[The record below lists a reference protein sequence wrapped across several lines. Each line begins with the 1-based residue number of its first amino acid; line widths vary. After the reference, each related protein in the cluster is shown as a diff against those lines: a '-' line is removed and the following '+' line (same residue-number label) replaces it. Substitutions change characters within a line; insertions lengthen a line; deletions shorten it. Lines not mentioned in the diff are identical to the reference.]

1 MSTSTR
7 TTPGTT
13 ARATTLR
20 RKPRDQR
27 TKGKGLRAYVAGV
40 YAFLFAPIVVLVL
53 FSFNDSK
60 RNATWQGFTLR
71 WYSALFNDQPVLDAL
86 WLTLRVAV
94 IATILATLFGAF
106 AAYALTRYKFRG
118 SGLYNGAIYVPLV
131 IPEIVFG
138 VALLS
143 GFNAAGFGLSLRTVI
158 IAHVAFMLSFVIVVV
173 KARMS
178 GFDKTLEEAAMDLGA
193 NEVQTFL
200 YVTLPFM
207 VPGILAGALL
217 AFVLSFDD
225 FVITFF
231 NSGVG
236 NTTLPL
242 KVYSM
247 VKFGVTPEINAISVF
262 MLLISILL
270 LLASYK
276 LQGAPPTIT
285 IEEPAKK

>member
-1 MSTSTR
+1 MS
-7 TTPGTT
+7 
-13 ARATTLR
+13 ALR
-20 RKPRDQR
+20 GKPRDQR
-27 TKGKGLRAYVAGV
+27 VKAKGLRVYVAAV
-40 YAFLFAPIVVLVL
+40 YAFLFAPILVLVL
-53 FSFNDSK
+53 FSFNNSK
-60 RNATWQGFTLR
+60 RNATWKGFTLK
-71 WYSALFNDQPVLDAL
+71 WYQSLVHDTPVLDAL
-86 WLTLRVAV
+86 WLTLKIAV
-94 IATILATLFGAF
+94 LATILATVFGALG
-106 AAYALTRYKFRG
+106 AYALTRYKFRG

-131 IPEIVFG
+131 IPEIVFA

-143 GFNAAGFGLSLRTVI
+143 GFNAAGIAPSFKTIV

-173 KARMS
+173 RARMA
-178 GFDKTLEEAAMDLGA
+178 GFDRALEEASMDLGA

-200 YVTLPFM
+200 YVTLPYM
-207 VPGILAGALL
+207 LPGILAGSLL

-262 MLLISILL
+262 MLLISSLL
-270 LLASYK
+270 LLVSYK
-276 LQGAPPTIT
+276 LTGGPPTVT
-285 IEEPAKK
+285 VRGPGEE

>member
-1 MSTSTR
+1 MSVF
-7 TTPGTT
+7 G
-13 ARATTLR
+13 

-27 TKGKGLRAYVAGV
+27 VKAKGLRAYVALV
-40 YAFLFAPIVVLVL
+40 YVFLFAPIFVLVL

-60 RNATWQGFTLR
+60 RNATWQGFTLK
-71 WYSALFNDQPVLDAL
+71 WYGELFHDQPVLDAL
-86 WLTLRVAV
+86 WLTMKVALTSTL
-94 IATILATLFGAF
+94 IAAVFGSL

-118 SGLYNGAIYVPLV
+118 SSVYNGSIYVPLV
-131 IPEIVFG
+131 IPEIVFA

-143 GFNAAGFGLSLRTVI
+143 GFNVAGIGLSMKTVI
-158 IAHVAFMLSFVIVVV
+158 ISHVAFMLSFVIVVV
-173 KARMS
+173 KARMA
-178 GFDKTLEEAAMDLGA
+178 GFDTRLEEAAMDLGA
-193 NEVQTFL
+193 NELQTFY

-207 VPGILAGALL
+207 FPGILAGALL
-217 AFVLSFDD
+217 AFILSFDD

-262 MLLISILL
+262 MLLISLVL

-276 LQGAPPTIT
+276 LQGGAPSVVTVK
-285 IEEPAKK
+285 EPAKE

>member
-1 MSTSTR
+1 MSPSTSSS
-7 TTPGTT
+7 TTTT
-13 ARATTLR
+13 GAVARR
-20 RKPRDQR
+20 RRPRDQR
-27 TKGKGLRAYVAGV
+27 IKGKGLRAYVAGV

-60 RNATWQGFTLR
+60 RNATWKGFTLK
-71 WYSALFNDQPVLDAL
+71 WYDALFHDQPVLDSL
-86 WLTLRVAV
+86 WLTLRVAI
-94 IATILATLFGAF
+94 IATIIATVFGSF

-131 IPEIVFG
+131 IPEIVFA

-143 GFNAAGFGLSLRTVI
+143 GFNAASVGLSMKTVI
-158 IAHVAFMLSFVIVVV
+158 ISHVAFMVSFVIVVV

-178 GFDKTLEEAAMDLGA
+178 GFDNALEEAAMDLGA
-193 NEVQTFL
+193 NEIQTFV

-207 VPGILAGALL
+207 LPGIMAGALL

-262 MLLISILL
+262 MLLVSILMV
-270 LLASYK
+270 LASYK
-276 LQGAPPTIT
+276 LQGGPPTVVVKDKIK
-285 IEEPAKK
+285 E

>member
-1 MSTSTR
+1 MS
-7 TTPGTT
+7 G
-13 ARATTLR
+13 LR

-27 TKGKGLRAYVAGV
+27 VKGKGLRAYVAGV

-60 RNATWQGFTLR
+60 RNATWKGFTLK
-71 WYSALFNDQPVLDAL
+71 WYDALFHDQPVLDAL

-94 IATILATLFGAF
+94 IATVIATLLGAL

-118 SGLYNGAIYVPLV
+118 SSVYNGAIYVPLV
-131 IPEIVFG
+131 IPEIVFA

-143 GFNAAGFGLSLRTVI
+143 GFNAAGFGLNIKTVI
-158 IAHVAFMLSFVIVVV
+158 IAHVAFMVSFVIVVV
-173 KARMS
+173 KARMA

-193 NEVQTFL
+193 NELQTFA

-207 VPGILAGALL
+207 LPGILAGALL

-262 MLLISILL
+262 MLLISILML
-270 LLASYK
+270 MSSYK
-276 LQGAPPTIT
+276 LQGAPPTVT
-285 IEEPAKK
+285 IDAPVRE

>member
-1 MSTSTR
+1 MSVF
-7 TTPGTT
+7 G
-13 ARATTLR
+13 

-27 TKGKGLRAYVAGV
+27 VRAKGLRAFVALV
-40 YAFLFAPIVVLVL
+40 YGFLFAPIAVLVL

-60 RNATWQGFTLR
+60 RNATWQGFTLK
-71 WYSALFNDQPVLDAL
+71 WYGALFGNQPVLDAL
-86 WLTLRVAV
+86 WLTMKVALIATV
-94 IATILATLFGAF
+94 IATVFGSL

-118 SGLYNGAIYVPLV
+118 SSMYNGSIYVPLV
-131 IPEIVFG
+131 IPEIVFA

-143 GFNAAGFGLSLRTVI
+143 GFNVAGIGLSMKTVI

-173 KARMS
+173 KARMA
-178 GFDKTLEEAAMDLGA
+178 GFDTRLEEAAMDLGA
-193 NEVQTFL
+193 NELQTFF

-207 VPGILAGALL
+207 LPGILAGALL

-262 MLLISILL
+262 MLLISVVM

-276 LQGAPPTIT
+276 LQGGAPTVVT
-285 IEEPAKK
+285 AKEPAKE

>member
-1 MSTSTR
+1 MS
-7 TTPGTT
+7 
-13 ARATTLR
+13 R
-20 RKPRDQR
+20 RRDQR
-27 TKGKGLRAYVAGV
+27 MKAKGLRAYVALV

-53 FSFNDSK
+53 FSFNDSR
-60 RNATWQGFTLR
+60 RNAAWQGFTFK
-71 WYSALFNDQPVLDAL
+71 WYGELIENRSVLHALENTMKIAV
-86 WLTLRVAV
+86 VATI
-94 IATILATLFGAF
+94 IATTMGAL

-118 SGLYNGAIYVPLV
+118 SGAYNGAIYVPLV

-143 GFNAAGFGLSLRTVI
+143 GFNAAGMALSLKTLIV
-158 IAHVAFMLSFVIVVV
+158 AHVAFMVSFVIVVV

-178 GFDKTLEEAAMDLGA
+178 GFDRALEEAAMDLGA
-193 NEVQTFL
+193 NEAQTFFL
-200 YVTLPFM
+200 VTLPFM
-207 VPGILAGALL
+207 APGIIAGGLL
-217 AFVLSFDD
+217 AFILSFDD

-262 MLLISILL
+262 MLGFSSLL
-270 LLASYK
+270 LLLSYK
-276 LQGAPPTIT
+276 FQGGSSRPVP
-285 IEEPAKK
+285 EEAE

>member
-1 MSTSTR
+1 VK
-7 TTPGTT
+7 
-13 ARATTLR
+13 
-20 RKPRDQR
+20 RKPKDQR
-27 TKGKGLRAYVAGV
+27 TKAKGLRAYVALV

-53 FSFNDSK
+53 FSFNDSR
-60 RNATWQGFTLR
+60 RNATWQGFTMR
-71 WYSALFNDQPVLDAL
+71 WYGELINDGPVLDAL
-86 WLTLRVAV
+86 ANTMKIALVATV
-94 IATILATLFGAF
+94 LATVMGAL
-106 AAYALTRYKFRG
+106 AAYALTRYRFRG

-143 GFNAAGFGLSLRTVI
+143 GFNAAGVSLSLQTLIV
-158 IAHVAFMLSFVIVVV
+158 AHVAFMISFVIVIVR
-173 KARMS
+173 ARMS
-178 GFDKTLEEAAMDLGA
+178 GFDRTLEEAAMDLGA
-193 NEVQTFL
+193 NEFQTFL
-200 YVTLPFM
+200 LVTLPFM
-207 VPGILAGALL
+207 APGIIAGGLL

-262 MLLISILL
+262 MLAFSSLL
-270 LLASYK
+270 LLLSWRIQRQSGK
-276 LQGAPPTIT
+276 PVVTD
-285 IEEPAKK
+285 EE

>member
-1 MSTSTR
+1 VS
-7 TTPGTT
+7 
-13 ARATTLR
+13 LFK
-20 RKPRDQR
+20 RKPADQR
-27 TKGKGLRAYVAGV
+27 TQAKWLRLYVAGV

-60 RNATWQGFTLR
+60 RNASWKGFTLK
-71 WYSALFNDQPVLDAL
+71 WYGELLHDQPVLDAL
-86 WLTLRVAV
+86 WLTMRVALV
-94 IATILATLFGAF
+94 ATVLSTIFGAL

-118 SGLYNGAIYVPLV
+118 SGLYNGAVYVPLV
-131 IPEIVFG
+131 IPEIVFA

-143 GFNAAGFGLSLRTVI
+143 GFNAASIGLSFKTVV
-158 IAHVAFMLSFVIVVV
+158 IAHVAFMISFVIVVV
-173 KARMS
+173 KARMA
-178 GFDKTLEEAAMDLGA
+178 GFDKALEEASMDLGA
-193 NEVQTFL
+193 NEIQTFL

-262 MLLISILL
+262 MLLVSIVMLFG
-270 LLASYK
+270 SYK
-276 LQGAPPTIT
+276 LQGGPPTVT
-285 IEEPAKK
+285 LEDPAEK

>member
-1 MSTSTR
+1 MSPAT
-7 TTPGTT
+7 
-13 ARATTLR
+13 RATLLR

-27 TKGKGLRAYVAGV
+27 IKGKGLRLYVAGV

-53 FSFNDSK
+53 FSFNDSR

-71 WYSALFNDQPVLDAL
+71 WYQALFHDQPVLDAL

-94 IATILATLFGAF
+94 ISTILATLFGAF

-131 IPEIVFG
+131 IPEIVFA

-143 GFNAAGFGLSLRTVI
+143 GFNASGFGLSIRTVI
-158 IAHVAFMLSFVIVVV
+158 IAHVAFMVSFVIVVV

-178 GFDKTLEEAAMDLGA
+178 GFDKTLEEASMDLGA
-193 NEVQTFL
+193 NEIQTFL

-262 MLLISILL
+262 MLLFSILL

-276 LQGAPPTIT
+276 MQGAPPTIT

>member
-1 MSTSTR
+1 M
-7 TTPGTT
+7 
-13 ARATTLR
+13 RAIG
-20 RKPRDQR
+20 RKSRDQR
-27 TKGKGLRAYVAGV
+27 VKAKGLRAYVAFV
-40 YAFLFAPIVVLVL
+40 YAFLFAPIAVLVL

-60 RNATWQGFTLR
+60 RNATWQGFTLK
-71 WYSALFNDQPVLDAL
+71 WYGELFRDQPVLDSL
-86 WLTLRVAV
+86 WLTMKVALVATV
-94 IATILATLFGAF
+94 IATVFGSL

-118 SGLYNGAIYVPLV
+118 SSLYNGSIYVPLV
-131 IPEIVFG
+131 IPEIVFA

-143 GFNAAGFGLSLRTVI
+143 GFNVAGIGLSMKTVI
-158 IAHVAFMLSFVIVVV
+158 IAHVAFMVSFVIVVV
-173 KARMS
+173 KARMA
-178 GFDKTLEEAAMDLGA
+178 GFDTKLEEAAMDLGA
-193 NEVQTFL
+193 NELQTFY

-207 VPGILAGALL
+207 LPGILAGALL

-262 MLLISILL
+262 MLLISFVM

-276 LQGAPPTIT
+276 LQGGAPTVAT
-285 IEEPAKK
+285 VKEPARE

>member
-1 MSTSTR
+1 VS
-7 TTPGTT
+7 
-13 ARATTLR
+13 R
-20 RKPRDQR
+20 RRDR
-27 TKGKGLRAYVAGV
+27 RIKGKGLRAYVALV

-53 FSFNDSK
+53 FSFNDSR

-71 WYSALFNDQPVLDAL
+71 WYSALVSDRPVLDAL
-86 WLTLRVAV
+86 QNTLKVAV
-94 IATILATLFGAF
+94 IATALATIFGAL
-106 AAYALTRYKFRG
+106 AAYALTRYRFRA
-118 SGLYNGAIYVPLV
+118 SGVYSGAIYVPLV

-143 GFNAAGFGLSLRTVI
+143 GFNAAGIGLSMKTII
-158 IAHVAFMLSFVIVVV
+158 IAHVAFMVSFVIVIV

-178 GFDKTLEEAAMDLGA
+178 GFDRSLEEAAMDLGA
-193 NEVQTFL
+193 NELQTFL

-207 VPGILAGALL
+207 APGILAGALL
-217 AFVLSFDD
+217 AFILSFDD

-247 VKFGVTPEINAISVF
+247 VKFGVTPEINAISVL
-262 MLLISILL
+262 MLAVSSLL

-276 LQGAPPTIT
+276 LQTGEPRRVDEPESK
-285 IEEPAKK
+285 EE

>member
-1 MSTSTR
+1 MSAASK
-7 TTPGTT
+7 T
-13 ARATTLR
+13 ALVR

-27 TKGKGLRAYVAGV
+27 IKGKGLRAYVAFV

-60 RNATWQGFTLR
+60 RNATWQGFTLK
-71 WYSALFNDQPVLDAL
+71 WYRALFNDQPVLDSL

-94 IATILATLFGAF
+94 IATVIATLFGAL

-118 SGLYNGAIYVPLV
+118 SGVYNGAIYVPLV
-131 IPEIVFG
+131 IPEIVFA

-143 GFNAAGFGLSLRTVI
+143 GFNAAGFSLTMRTVI
-158 IAHVAFMLSFVIVVV
+158 IAHVAFMVSFVIVVV
-173 KARMS
+173 KARMA

-193 NEVQTFL
+193 NEVQTFV

-207 VPGILAGALL
+207 LPGILAGALL

-262 MLLISILL
+262 MLLISMLL
-270 LLASYK
+270 LLGSYK
-276 LQGAPPTIT
+276 LQGAPPTVT
-285 IEEPAKK
+285 IDAPTKE

>member
-1 MSTSTR
+1 MSIF
-7 TTPGTT
+7 
-13 ARATTLR
+13 R

-27 TKGKGLRAYVAGV
+27 SRAKGLRAYVAGV

-60 RNATWQGFTLR
+60 RNATWKGFTLK
-71 WYSALFNDQPVLDAL
+71 WYNELFHDQPVLDAL
-86 WLTLRVAV
+86 WLTLRVA
-94 IATILATLFGAF
+94 IISTILATLFGSL

-118 SGLYNGAIYVPLV
+118 SSLYNGAIYVPLV
-131 IPEIVFG
+131 IPEIVFA

-143 GFNAAGFGLSLRTVI
+143 GFNAASIGLSMKTVI
-158 IAHVAFMLSFVIVVV
+158 IAHIAFMVSFVIVVV
-173 KARMS
+173 KARMA
-178 GFDKTLEEAAMDLGA
+178 GFDKALEEASMDLGA

-200 YVTLPFM
+200 YVTMPFM
-207 VPGILAGALL
+207 LPGIVAGALL

-262 MLLISILL
+262 MLLVSLL
-270 LLASYK
+270 MLLASYK
-276 LQGAPPTIT
+276 LQGGPPTLT
-285 IEEPAKK
+285 IEEPTEK

>member
-1 MSTSTR
+1 MR
-7 TTPGTT
+7 
-13 ARATTLR
+13 RALS

-27 TKGKGLRAYVAGV
+27 TKAKGLRLFVAGV
-40 YAFLFAPIVVLVL
+40 YGFLFAPIVVLVL

-71 WYSALFNDQPVLDAL
+71 WYNELFHDGPVLDAL
-86 WLTLRVAV
+86 FLTLKIAV
-94 IATILATLFGAF
+94 LATILATIFGALG
-106 AAYALTRYKFRG
+106 AYALTRYKFRG

-131 IPEIVFG
+131 IPEIVFA

-143 GFNAAGFGLSLRTVI
+143 GFNAAGIIPSFKTII

-173 KARMS
+173 RSRMA
-178 GFDKTLEEAAMDLGA
+178 GFDRTLEEAAMDLGA
-193 NEVQTFL
+193 NEIQTFV

-207 VPGILAGALL
+207 MPGILAGSLL

-262 MLLISILL
+262 MLLVSSLL
-270 LLASYK
+270 LLATYK
-276 LQGAPPTIT
+276 LQGGPPTIT
-285 IEEPAKK
+285 VRAPGEE

>member
-1 MSTSTR
+1 MS
-7 TTPGTT
+7 G
-13 ARATTLR
+13 LR

-27 TKGKGLRAYVAGV
+27 VKGKGLRAYVAGV

-53 FSFNDSK
+53 FSFNNSK
-60 RNATWQGFTLR
+60 RNATWQGFTLK
-71 WYSALFNDQPVLDAL
+71 WYDALFHDQPVLDAL
-86 WLTLRVAV
+86 WVTLRVAV
-94 IATILATLFGAF
+94 LATVIATVLGAL

-118 SGLYNGAIYVPLV
+118 SSVYNGAIYVPLV
-131 IPEIVFG
+131 IPEIVFA

-143 GFNAAGFGLSLRTVI
+143 GFKAVGFGLSIKTVI
-158 IAHVAFMLSFVIVVV
+158 IAHVAFMVSFVIVVV
-173 KARMS
+173 KARMA

-193 NEVQTFL
+193 NEVQTFA

-207 VPGILAGALL
+207 IPGILAGALL

-262 MLLISILL
+262 MLLTSILML
-270 LLASYK
+270 MASYK
-276 LQGAPPTIT
+276 LQGAPPTVT
-285 IEEPAKK
+285 IDAPVRE